1 MIHLVTDSTCD
12 IPRAEQKALGLH
24 VLPLTVN
31 FGARVYRDGLDLEPA
46 AFYERLEKASKL
58 PTTSQINPGAFQDLF
73 EDLTENGDYV
83 VGIFLSSDL
92 SGTAHSAMIAANAV
106 CPERIFVVDSR
117 SVSLGLGI
125 LVREAVRL
133 REAEGMT
140 AGQLARQL
148 QKLALRVRVYAVV
161 DTLKYLK
168 MGGRLS
174 AGTAAIG
181 GLLGI
186 QPVIRVHGGVVE
198 AVGKIRGDKAG
209 MKFLEQRL
217 KAHPPALDL
226 PVGFGHA
233 AAREKLERYVQYLKP
248 QLRGGAYAAGWIG
261 TVIGAHAGPGVVG
274 IAYFENE
281 AEAK

>member
-1 MIHLVTDSTCD
+1 MIHIVTDSTCD
-12 IPRAEQKALGLH
+12 IPRAEQKALGLR

-31 FGARVYRDGLDLEPA
+31 FGTRVYRDGLDLEPR
-46 AFYERLEKASKL
+46 AFYEMLEKAAKL

-73 EDLTENGDYV
+73 EDLTANGDYV
-83 VGIFLSSDL
+83 VGLFLSSDL

-133 REAEGMT
+133 RDASQLD
-140 AGQLARQL
+140 AAQLAKHL
-148 QKLALRVRVYAVV
+148 QKLALRIRVYSVV

-168 MGGRLS
+168 LGGRLS
-174 AGTAAIG
+174 VGSAAIG

-186 QPVIRVHGGVVE
+186 QPVIRVYGGVVE
-198 AVGKIRGDKAG
+198 AVGKIRGEKAG
-209 MKFLEQRL
+209 MKFLEQKL
-217 KAHPPALDL
+217 KAHPPALNL
-226 PVGFGHA
+226 PIGLGHA
-233 AAREKLERYVQYLKP
+233 AAREKLERYTQHLKP
-248 QLRGGAYAAGWIG
+248 ILRGGVLHAGWIG

-274 IAYFENE
+274 IAYFEKE
-281 AEAK
+281 AAAN